1 MTGGSRTSSPVRS
14 GIAMAV
20 MMVAAVASRTA
31 PCQEPSVDDRTMAE
45 ALFRSG
51 RELMEEGR
59 YSDACRKLEQ
69 SQRLVRAAGTLI
81 NLAVCHEK
89 EGKVATAWIEYQET
103 LSIAIRMNRPDREQ
117 VARERME
124 ALEPL
129 IPHLRIDVP
138 VEARLEGLVVTRGE
152 TAIPDVS
159 WAVRLPM
166 DPGTYELRATAPGH
180 VPWSTQVS
188 LQQGRDEVVTV
199 PRLSPTP
206 APEPAKPLP
215 VAPQPAAV
223 SQPVRSAPTTER
235 VERDESSH
243 AGWRT
248 AGWAGCGVGVAL
260 AAVGGYYGVRA
271 LQRRSESDSY
281 CTDRGCY
288 VEGVE
293 LNDEA
298 RDMAVRSNVFL
309 AAGAVLAGAGTVV
322 LLALP
327 SHREGRT
334 EEASRVS
341 LSAAPGGVSAA
352 VRLAW

>member
-1 MTGGSRTSSPVRS
+1 MMGLSRSRVRS
-14 GIAMAV
+14 GIV
-20 MMVAAVASRTA
+20 LTVVLASATVSRSA

-51 RELMEEGR
+51 RELMAEGR

-89 EGKVATAWIEYQET
+89 EGKVATAWVEYQET

-124 ALEPL
+124 AIEPL

-138 VEARLEGLVVTRGE
+138 DEARIEGLVITRGG
-152 TAIPDVS
+152 TDIPDVS
-159 WAVRLPM
+159 WGVRLPM
-166 DPGTYELRATAPGH
+166 DPGTYELRASAPGH

-188 LQQGRDEVVTV
+188 LQQSKDEAVTV
-199 PRLSPTP
+199 PRLSVTP
-206 APEPAKPLP
+206 APEPAKPSPIVPRP
-215 VAPQPAAV
+215 VAV
-223 SQPVRSAPTTER
+223 SRPVRPVPRTER
-235 VERDESSH
+235 AEPEETSH

-248 AGWAGCGVGVAL
+248 AGWLGCGVGVAL

-281 CTDRGCY
+281 CTNRGCY

-293 LNDEA
+293 LNNEA
-298 RDMAVRSNVFL
+298 RDLAVRSNVFL
-309 AAGAVLAGAGTVV
+309 AAGAVIAGAGTVV
-322 LLALP
+322 LLTLP
-327 SHREGRT
+327 GRDGKPD
-334 EEASRVS
+334 EASRVG
-341 LSAAPGGVSAA
+341 LTAAPGGVRAS

>member
-1 MTGGSRTSSPVRS
+1 MTGRSYRFRPVRS

-20 MMVAAVASRTA
+20 MVVAAVASRTA

-51 RELMEEGR
+51 RELMAEGR

-89 EGKVATAWIEYQET
+89 EGKIATAWVEYQES
-103 LSIAIRMNRPDREQ
+103 LSISIRMNRPDREQ

-124 ALEPL
+124 AIEPL
-129 IPHLRIDVP
+129 VPHLRIDVP
-138 VEARLEGLVVTRGE
+138 DEARVEGLVITRGE
-152 TAIPDVS
+152 TDIPDVS

-166 DPGTYELRATAPGH
+166 DPGTYELRAAAPGR
-180 VPWSTQVS
+180 VPWSTQVK

-199 PRLSPTP
+199 PRLSPTR

-215 VAPQPAAV
+215 VAPQPVAV
-223 SQPVRSAPTTER
+223 NQPVRSAPTVER
-235 VERDESSH
+235 VEEGSR

-352 VRLAW
+352 VHLAW